1 VSRKISCVIL
11 FLGDQH
17 ASTGVVRQT
26 VDKQELYL
34 NSTWIHRKGGRF
46 DVDPGQVTMMNN
58 NAASTYMSID
68 EVDLGRPAYDDDP
81 AVVMDFN
88 ISIVKTWHP
97 SIFSDLLAC
106 SHPLGCSRS
115 ESTIDYLR
123 SRHWP

>member
-68 EVDLGRPAYDDDP
+68 EVDLGRPAYDDDL
-81 AVVMDFN
+81 AVVMDFF

-97 SIFSDLLAC
+97 
-106 SHPLGCSRS
+106 RS
-115 ESTIDYLR
+115 FLTC
-123 SRHWP
+123 